1 MKDDVDEAL
10 EWLRFHK
17 EKDSNTAAR
26 NKALKE
32 KGEEYEIIEEDPEPD
47 DPDIEVNAEID
58 AEIVAEILEEGPEPN
73 DPGIEANA
81 ARGAVRLSTSSLPPG
96 QRLSPLV

>member
-17 EKDSNTAAR
+17 EKDSNNAAR
-26 NKALKE
+26 NKALKD

-47 DPDIEVNAEID
+47 DPDV
-58 AEIVAEILEEGPEPN
+58 
-73 DPGIEANA
+73 EANA
-81 ARGAVRLSTSSLPPG
+81 ARGAPLCLPATP
-96 QRLSPLV
+96 LSPLVRSQVYVCEPPLLRGF

>member
-17 EKDSNTAAR
+17 EKDSNNAAR
-26 NKALKE
+26 NKALKD

-58 AEIVAEILEEGPEPN
+58 AEIDAEIIEEDPEPD
-73 DPGIEANA
+73 DPDIEGNA
-81 ARGAVRLSTSSLPPG
+81 ARAVRLSTSPLPPG

>member
-17 EKDSNTAAR
+17 EKDSNNAAR
-26 NKALKE
+26 IKALKD

-47 DPDIEVNAEID
+47 DPDVEVNAEID
-58 AEIVAEILEEGPEPN
+58 AEMPR
-73 DPGIEANA
+73 A
-81 ARGAVRLSTSSLPPG
+81 AQQV
-96 QRLSPLV
+96 